1 MILEISFPFFHI
13 FSFPICLVM
22 DPTFILD
29 DDCTSCNDVDEC
41 DATVVAKNCYNH
53 VNCGDPGILLGISNR
68 ILQ

>member
-1 MILEISFPFFHI
+1 
-13 FSFPICLVM
+13 M

-53 VNCGDPGILLGISNR
+53 VNCGDPGILLGILNR
-68 ILQ
+68 ILQL